1 MLALEC
7 PDRGMGLIR
16 KCLIMF
22 WSVMLCLAHL
32 FVPSK
37 KRIQRDCNTVQQSVP
52 LLPIPVSSSPRADPK
67 LTKLIAVAGIV
78 AEPDDFV
85 NFWKGLGDK
94 EAERFTLVWET
105 KELIALKNSMVN
117 MILSQV
123 RPLSFLYFYTSGG

>member
-1 MLALEC
+1 M
-7 PDRGMGLIR
+7 
-16 KCLIMF
+16 
-22 WSVMLCLAHL
+22 
-32 FVPSK
+32 
-37 KRIQRDCNTVQQSVP
+37 QQSVP

-123 RPLSFLYFYTSGG
+123 RSLQSIAKSLLAELEQTHLLVGGFLQMYCQTHLSND